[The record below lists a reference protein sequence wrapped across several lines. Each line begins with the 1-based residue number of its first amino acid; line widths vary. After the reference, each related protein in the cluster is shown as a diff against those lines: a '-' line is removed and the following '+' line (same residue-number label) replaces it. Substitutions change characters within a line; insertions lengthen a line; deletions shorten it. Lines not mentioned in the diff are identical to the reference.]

1 MFFQCSLFNILIIA
15 QRLGSLRW
23 KILRKKIPF
32 KFHTLRSRWTS
43 SPLMRSIDLVCQ
55 GFGCISNRA
64 RLASPFCT
72 WSNLLLT
79 RIWKLRCVSRF
90 YSTREGKPLSKNLSL
105 DLPWSKF
112 YLLYKE
118 ILHHG
123 WSKQHP
129 IILQQPRK
137 RSSHHGSFIC
147 YLSKNQTVRM
157 TVSFKIYAIAQYW
170 ETPIKIPASI
180 SWCDM

>member
-1 MFFQCSLFNILIIA
+1 
-15 QRLGSLRW
+15 
-23 KILRKKIPF
+23 
-32 KFHTLRSRWTS
+32 
-43 SPLMRSIDLVCQ
+43 
-55 GFGCISNRA
+55 
-64 RLASPFCT
+64 
-72 WSNLLLT
+72 
-79 RIWKLRCVSRF
+79 VSRF

-129 IILQQPRK
+129 N
-137 RSSHHGSFIC
+137 
-147 YLSKNQTVRM
+147 YLAATTQEIKPPWFFHMLPIKEPDCKNDCFFQN
-157 TVSFKIYAIAQYW
+157 YPIAQYW

-180 SWCDM
+180 S